1 MGQIHVLFNNAGIG
15 ENAPAFSCDTPLEA
29 LQSSWTNILGINFG
43 GILNVAQAFA
53 PYMVR
58 QENSSVIINTGS
70 KQGITCPPYVCHWAE
85 LIAVGMRRTM
95 CRKRQS
101 RRILSSVGDMVFA
114 PCKLT
119 KRSRVRAEDC
129 L

>member
-15 ENAPAFSCDTPLEA
+15 AIVPAFSCDTPLEA
-29 LQSSWTNILGINFG
+29 LQSSWTNILGVNFG

-70 KQGITCPPYVCHWAE
+70 KQGITCPPYVRH
-85 LIAVGMRRTM
+85 
-95 CRKRQS
+95 
-101 RRILSSVGDMVFA
+101 
-114 PCKLT
+114 
-119 KRSRVRAEDC
+119 
-129 L
+129 